1 MKKEKKFF
9 STIFGAKKQMNILDI
24 PSNQFSVCQKV
35 KLLLPL
41 VAAGLAP
48 ATAVVGVMDHAL
60 PRARV
65 VVKKEGK

>member
-1 MKKEKKFF
+1 
-9 STIFGAKKQMNILDI
+9 MNILDI